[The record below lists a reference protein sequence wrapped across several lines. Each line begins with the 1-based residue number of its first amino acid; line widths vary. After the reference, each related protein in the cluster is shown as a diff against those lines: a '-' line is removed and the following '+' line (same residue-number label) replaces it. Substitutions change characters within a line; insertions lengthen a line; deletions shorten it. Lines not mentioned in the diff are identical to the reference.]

1 VGGRPGRLGAGIV
14 KGAAL
19 TRLES
24 AVEYKFSDGALK
36 GEDELKSAA
45 YGAAE
50 VFNAYVRRR
59 WPR

>member
-1 VGGRPGRLGAGIV
+1 LGAGIV